1 MVVFKNGRVAFRLM
15 KSKQKKYVLSLLFV
29 ILLYVVLYF
38 VYIYPLSRLQ
48 ILQTKEWATTIIT
61 NTVLGATDKS
71 HLYKIQKSKIDNLS
85 FYYNY
90 FFFHTEK
97 CTIFICFNLHNQYSN
112 TMTLN
117 VYLYN
122 FETKTTE
129 LNQTVLDFND
139 LRTYQQGDT
148 LHITCGD
155 SYIQHLNM
163 ISNEMTIEINISS
176 VHLSFDLMMDDYTTN
191 MPTFLPRYD
200 NIKSIHRPYFPITS
214 TTGEWCTDNP
224 MIGKIIKGTIHH
236 ETIENGHF
244 WHDNFLG
251 VNDYFLPSYAWHIIL
266 NDNWLIYK
274 LWFGEYEKVKKNC
287 CFIVKH
293 RKTNTVIRAGFD
305 GNVMPLPFK
314 MMDDIVNPVDCKYT
328 TNKPMGTLNYDSF
341 QSHFQTNELSV
352 KFESIPNEC
361 HRVFLYDYYDS
372 GNKIDN
378 PTFEIVNNCKF
389 VEYVAMIN
397 VEIVYNGETEVF
409 QERCVIDA
417 MFKADKNVPDSF

>member
-1 MVVFKNGRVAFRLM
+1 M
-15 KSKQKKYVLSLLFV
+15 KSKKVNKYILSLLII
-29 ILLYVVLYF
+29 ILLYLVIYF
-38 VYIYPLSRLQ
+38 VYVYPLSRLQ

-61 NTVLGATDKS
+61 NTVLGAKDKS
-71 HLYKIQKSKIDNLS
+71 YLYKIQKSKIDNLS

-90 FFFHTEK
+90 FFFHTQK
-97 CTIFICFNLHNQYSN
+97 YTIFICFNLHNQYSTN
-112 TMTLN
+112 MTLN

-122 FETKTTE
+122 FETNTTE

-139 LRTYQQGDT
+139 LQTYKQDDT

-155 SYIQHLNM
+155 SYIQKLNM
-163 ISNEMTIEINISS
+163 TSNKMSIEINISS

-200 NIKSIHRPYFPITS
+200 NIKWIKRPYYPITS
-214 TTGEWCTDNP
+214 TPGEWCTDNP
-224 MIGKIIKGTIHH
+224 MIGKINKGTIHQD
-236 ETIENGHF
+236 TIENGHF

-251 VNDYFLPSYAWHIIL
+251 VNDYFLRSYTWHIIL

-274 LWFGEYEKVKKNC
+274 LWFGEYEEVNKNC

-293 RKTNTVIRAGFD
+293 RKTNKVLRAGFD
-305 GNVMPLPFK
+305 GNVIPLPFK
-314 MMDDIVNPVDCKYT
+314 VMDTILNPVDCNYT

-341 QSHFQTNELSV
+341 QSHFKTNELSV
-352 KFESIPNEC
+352 KFESIPNQC
-361 HRVFLYDYYDS
+361 HQVFMYDYYDS
-372 GNKIDN
+372 DNKIDN
-378 PTFEIVNNCKF
+378 PTFDIVNNYKF

-409 QERCVIDA
+409 KERCVIDA
-417 MFKADKNVPDSF
+417 MFKHDKKLPDSF